1 MQKKIIVLAIASALT
16 APALAFADTTVY
28 GILDAGYSSTST
40 TLSALAG
47 GDTKTGIAA
56 YGFSTMTSSRLGF
69 TATEDMGG
77 GMKAMVKIETGIGSN
92 ANAGAAASPTATP
105 TPAPG
110 NQATNGTTI
119 DATLLGSRELNAS
132 VMMDATTV
140 KLGFGSTMIRDI
152 SLGYAPDPG
161 GNLVGNILNADA
173 TNLSSNR
180 ATGLTVTQGFDKLTG
195 TVQLTARTRTAD
207 NTADEKNANGYLLG
221 AQYAD
226 GPISVAGAYQNQ
238 KFTTT
243 AVLNPVTLTE
253 TTRKIFIL
261 GGSYDLQVAKLIA
274 EYASVKSDQ
283 TVVPVNNAKNS
294 YFSFGAQ
301 VPVGDKILAFAQIS
315 TGKVN
320 RGTATAVDQTL
331 KGFTVG
337 GKYNMAKTTYAYASV
352 GNIKLDVQSGFNNGY
367 KVDQFALGLVRIF

>member
-1 MQKKIIVLAIASALT
+1 MQKKIIALAIAAALT

-92 ANAGAAASPTATP
+92 ANAGAAASPATP
-105 TPAPG
+105 G
-110 NQATNGTTI
+110 KQATNGTTI
-119 DATLLGSRELNAS
+119 DATSLGNRELNAS

-243 AVLNPVTLTE
+243 AALNPVTLTE